1 MRVQVAPGAQ
11 IKKMNYKKI
20 LIVFI
25 VFLATVLASIFIY
38 PQGITS
44 LEIKLPKFF
53 DKEFSLGLDISG
65 GTLLVYEA
73 DLSNVESEDYSSAMT
88 GLRDVIERRINYS
101 GVKEP
106 RITANKSGEVW
117 RLTVELAG
125 IKDIQEAIKMI
136 GETPFLEFREL
147 REEEETKELLA
158 MEELPE
164 DVDPYFKPTILTGKY
179 LKRAEVNFE
188 STTSL
193 PVINLSFNDEGAEI
207 FAELTKENIGKPLAI
222 YLDGYPISIPTVQEE
237 IPSGM
242 AQISGQ
248 FTLAEAKELV
258 LRLNQGALPVPINLI
273 SQQSVGAILGDQSME
288 KIVQAAFL
296 GFILVIL
303 FMIAVYRLPGLLASL
318 SLIIYV
324 ILTLSIFKFIPV
336 TLTLTGI
343 TGFILSIGMAV
354 DTNVLIFEHAKEEIK
369 KNKPLKIAM
378 EDGYQKS
385 WPAIRDSNIAT
396 IISAIILYYFT
407 SNMIRGFALT
417 LAIGVGTGLLTAI
430 FITKL
435 FLDVVYSKKS

>member
-1 MRVQVAPGAQ
+1 
-11 IKKMNYKKI
+11 
-20 LIVFI
+20 
-25 VFLATVLASIFIY
+25 
-38 PQGITS
+38 
-44 LEIKLPKFF
+44 LPKFF